1 MFTARNKIKKEKGKA
16 PDELEQQVAQA
27 LFDLEV
33 NVADL
38 KPELRDL
45 YIVSARE
52 IDVLGNKKAVVV
64 FVPFPLAPKFHK
76 VQQRLIRELEKKF
89 SGKHVL
95 LIAQRRIQRQ
105 EKRQTRNL
113 KQKRPRSRTLTAVYD
128 AILDDILYP
137 SEIAGKRTRVRLDGS
152 KIIKIILDR
161 KDQTAVEGKL
171 DTFSAVYKKLTGR
184 EIVFE
189 FPPAPVVEPKTDK

>member
-1 MFTARNKIKKEKGKA
+1 MFTARNKIRKEKGKA

-33 NVADL
+33 NVNDL
-38 KPELRDL
+38 KSELRDL
-45 YIVSARE
+45 YIISARE
-52 IDVLGNKKAVVV
+52 IDVVGNKKAVII
-64 FVPFPLAPKFHK
+64 FIPFPLAQKFHRI
-76 VQQRLIRELEKKF
+76 QGRLIRELEKKF

-95 LIAQRRIQRQ
+95 LIAQRRILRQ

-113 KQKRPRSRTLTAVYD
+113 KQKRPRNRTLTSVYD

-152 KIIKIILDR
+152 RVIKIILER
-161 KDQTAVEGKL
+161 KDQTAVDGKL
-171 DTFSAVYKKLTGR
+171 DTFSTVYRKLTGR
-184 EIVFE
+184 DVVFE
-189 FPPAPVVEPKTDK
+189 FPPAPVAEPKEK

>member
-1 MFTARNKIKKEKGKA
+1 MFTARNKIRKEKGKA

-38 KPELRDL
+38 KADLRDL

-52 IDVLGNKKAVVV
+52 IDVPTNKKAVVV
-64 FVPFPLAPKFHK
+64 FIPFPLAQKFHK
-76 VQQRLIRELEKKF
+76 VQMRLIRELEKKF

-95 LIAQRRIQRQ
+95 LVAQRRILRQ

-137 SEIAGKRTRVRLDGS
+137 SEIAGKRIRVRLDGS
-152 KIIKIILDR
+152 RIIKIILER

-171 DTFSAVYKKLTGR
+171 DTFSSVYKKLTGR
-184 EIVFE
+184 DVVFE
-189 FPPAPVVEPKTDK
+189 FPPVPVAEPKADK